1 VQDFRRLRVWRLGHE
16 FTLAVYAATARFPRS
31 ESFALT
37 SQLRRSA
44 SSIPSNIAE
53 GCGRG
58 SNADFAR
65 SLQTARGSAS
75 EADYQ
80 LQLAHELNYLDQDV
94 YADLRRRVDE
104 LERMLSSLIRTLRL
118 DDDRR
123 SSPRTQSSKLTTQDS
138 QLRTQDS

>member
-1 VQDFRRLRVWRLGHE
+1 MQDFRRLKVWQLGHE
-16 FTLAVYAATARFPRS
+16 FTLAVYAATAKFPRS
-31 ESFALT
+31 ESFSLT

-65 SLQTARGSAS
+65 FLQTARGSAS

-80 LQLAHELNYLDQDV
+80 LQLAHELNYVDQDT
-94 YADLRRRVDE
+94 YADLRRVDE
-104 LERMLSSLIRTLRL
+104 LQRMLSSLIRTLRL
-118 DDDRR
+118 HDERR
-123 SSPRTQSSKLTTQDS
+123 SKHKTQNSGLKTP
-138 QLRTQDS
+138 